1 MPQRKELEE
10 IGVEMDEDFENP
22 YSQRIL
28 SQISTLMYKN
38 ECSKTITFNLQPP
51 L

>member
-10 IGVEMDEDFENP
+10 IGVEMDEDLENP

-28 SQISTLMYKN
+28 SK
-38 ECSKTITFNLQPP
+38 
-51 L
+51 